1 VPMALWNSPL
11 VVAAALSLGML
22 LNPAGNA
29 GINSYRIAVTPPALI
44 GRVQSTAQFVSM
56 SAMPLAPILAG
67 ALLSGLG
74 GGPAIAVLGILTA
87 GVALIPTL
95 SRSVRTVPRPSE
107 WERHAPEPAPET
119 VSAA

>member
-1 VPMALWNSPL
+1 MMLWNQPA

-29 GINSYRIAVTPPALI
+29 GIGSYRVAVTPAALI
-44 GRVQSTAQFVSM
+44 GRVQSASQFVSM
-56 SAMPLAPILAG
+56 SAMPLAPVLAG

-74 GGPAIAVLGILTA
+74 GGPAIAVLGVVTA

-95 SRSVRTVPRPSE
+95 SHSVRSVPRPAQWDREPVSSE
-107 WERHAPEPAPET
+107 LVP
-119 VSAA
+119 VAA